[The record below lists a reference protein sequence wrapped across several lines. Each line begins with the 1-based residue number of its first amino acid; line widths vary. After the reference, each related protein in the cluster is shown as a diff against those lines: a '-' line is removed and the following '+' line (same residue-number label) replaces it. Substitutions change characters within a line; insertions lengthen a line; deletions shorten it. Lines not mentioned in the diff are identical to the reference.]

1 MKKLIVI
8 AVMSLMTATLV
19 QAEEVVLKQKY
30 DRYFVYSVK
39 DVAEITNTND
49 GCVLNISGNHGETG
63 NFTAVQWAAPYSA
76 GVTAGKK
83 YRAMLTVKASAPTKI
98 AVQIMDQDKPWATY
112 ASKGVD
118 LEADTPADITL
129 DWTPDKDVK
138 GGLRAPG
145 MFLGLAKQG
154 TLITIS
160 NVKFVEI
167 KD

>member
-8 AVMSLMTATLV
+8 AAMSLLGFIAV
-19 QAEEVVLKQKY
+19 QAEEVILKQKY

-39 DVAEITNTND
+39 DVAEITNTDD
-49 GCVLNISGNHGETG
+49 GCVLNISGTHGETG
-63 NFTAVQWAAPYSA
+63 NFSAVQWAAPYSA

-83 YRAMLTVKASAPTKI
+83 YRAMLTIKASAPAKI
-98 AVQIMDQDKPWATY
+98 AAQIMDQDKPWTTY
-112 ASKGVD
+112 VSKAVD
-118 LEADTPADITL
+118 LEADAPVTITL

-145 MFLGLAKQG
+145 LFLGLAKQG
-154 TLITIS
+154 TVITIS